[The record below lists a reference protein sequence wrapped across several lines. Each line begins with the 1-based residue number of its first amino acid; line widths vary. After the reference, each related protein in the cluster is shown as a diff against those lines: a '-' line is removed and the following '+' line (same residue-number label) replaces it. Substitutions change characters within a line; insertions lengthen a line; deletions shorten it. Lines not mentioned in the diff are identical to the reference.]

1 MRAALVGFTVLA
13 ACEASP
19 HVNVTFRGMTL
30 DPAKLHVQVRDE
42 HQHEWDPASVVAMRA
57 APDGVACE
65 LSTTIGT
72 HVSVFVRGWYDANG
86 NGRLDPGEPF
96 GELGS
101 AVEAVDHGGCSEREP
116 NRAPDLVLA
125 SFRE

>member
-1 MRAALVGFTVLA
+1 MIPRVSVVALVLA
-13 ACEASP
+13 ACEAQP
-19 HVNVTFRGMTL
+19 HVHVTVRPAL
-30 DPAKLHVQVRDE
+30 DPAKLHVELREDPRPGWDEADVITKRVAPAGIDCEIMLAIGPRQVVR
-42 HQHEWDPASVVAMRA
+42 
-57 APDGVACE
+57 
-65 LSTTIGT
+65 I
-72 HVSVFVRGWYDANG
+72 RGWYDANG